1 MALPLG
7 PRRHLQAAI
16 ETQSADQPSIRPTVP
31 SAQEPEARARCRVHL
46 MSVRIARPIR
56 CSTVVASDA
65 NLMVIAPFMLGG
77 HRDGAAA

>member
-7 PRRHLQAAI
+7 PRRRLQTAI
-16 ETQSADQPSIRPTVP
+16 ETKSADQPSIWLTVP
-31 SAQEPEARARCRVHL
+31 SAQEPEARARYRVHL

-77 HRDGAAA
+77 RRDGAAA

>member
-31 SAQEPEARARCRVHL
+31 SAQEPEARARRHSRYITFQL
-46 MSVRIARPIR
+46 AEIAVPRSLFRKILSLIDDLRPR
-56 CSTVVASDA
+56 P
-65 NLMVIAPFMLGG
+65 AP
-77 HRDGAAA
+77 A

>member
-46 MSVRIARPIR
+46 MSVIARPIR

-77 HRDGAAA
+77 RRDGAAA